1 MKFHIHHGLPDH
13 LRKDAAH
20 LYWQAFG
27 SKLGRVL
34 GPERL
39 AYAML
44 DRVMRG
50 DHAIVALSYQG
61 ALLGMVGFKSPNG
74 AFAGGGLADLHHVYG
89 TFGALW
95 RAGLLWLLE
104 RDLDNDRF
112 LMDGICVADTARG
125 QGVGTAL
132 LQAICEEGRARGY
145 PSVRL
150 DVVDSNARARALY
163 ARQGFVPTRTS
174 QIGVLR
180 FVFGFSA
187 ATTMVKSLT

>member
-1 MKFHIHHGLPDH
+1 MSFTIQHGLPAH
-13 LRKDAAH
+13 LRQDAAR

-27 SKLGRVL
+27 GKLGRVL
-34 GPERL
+34 GPEDAAFRL
-39 AYAML
+39 L
-44 DRVMRG
+44 ETVMRS
-50 DHAIVALSYQG
+50 DHAIVALSYSG
-61 ALLGMVGFKSPNG
+61 ALLGLVGFKSPEG
-74 AFAGGGLADLHHVYG
+74 AFAGGGLADLRRVYG
-89 TFGALW
+89 TVGALW

-132 LQAICEEGRARGY
+132 LDAICAEGRKRGY

-150 DVVDSNARARALY
+150 DVIDVNPRARALY
-163 ARQGFVPTRTS
+163 ERQGFIPTRTS

-180 FVFGFSA
+180 WVFGFSA
-187 ATTMVKSLT
+187 ATTMVRSLT

>member
-1 MKFHIHHGLPDH
+1 VSISIQHGLPAH
-13 LRKDAAH
+13 LRDEAAR

-27 SKLGRVL
+27 GKLGRVL
-34 GPERL
+34 GPDRL
-39 AYAML
+39 AFQL
-44 DRVMRG
+44 LEKVMRS
-50 DHAIVALSYQG
+50 DHAIVALSDAG
-61 ALLGMVGFKSPNG
+61 ALLGLVGFKSPDG
-74 AFAGGGLADLHHVYG
+74 AFAGGGLADLRSVYG
-89 TFGALW
+89 PIGSLW

-132 LQAICEEGRARGY
+132 LDAICAEGRRRGY

-150 DVVDSNARARALY
+150 DVIDANPRARALY
-163 ARQGFVPTRTS
+163 ERQGFVPTRTS

-180 FVFGFSA
+180 LVFGFSA
-187 ATTMVKSLT
+187 ATTMVRKLV